1 MYKIAIIDDDPDI
14 VEAVTMVLESKGF
27 AVVSAMNV
35 DTGNKLVETEKPD
48 LILLDVM
55 MDEPDDGFYL
65 SNKLRK
71 KGVKTP
77 IILLTSVS
85 KSLGFEFGQGTTLP
99 VNDFLEKPVLSHIL
113 LDKIAFH
120 IKKSKE
126 AVFTGGA
133 Q

>member
-14 VEAVTMVLESKGF
+14 VEAVSIVLEAKVYS
-27 AVVSAMNV
+27 VVTAENV
-35 DTGNKLVETEKPD
+35 LSGIELIENENPD

-65 SNKLRK
+65 ANKLRK

-85 KSLGFEFGQGTTLP
+85 KSIGFNFGQGETLP

-113 LDKIAFH
+113 LDKITFH
-120 IKKSKE
+120 LKKVSE
-126 AVFTGGA
+126 NNSGA
-133 Q
+133 RK